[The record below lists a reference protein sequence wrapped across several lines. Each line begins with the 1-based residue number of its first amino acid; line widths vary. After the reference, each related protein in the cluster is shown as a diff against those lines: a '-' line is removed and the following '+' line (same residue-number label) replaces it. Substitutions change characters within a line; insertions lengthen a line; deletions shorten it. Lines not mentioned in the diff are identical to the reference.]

1 MNSHKNK
8 HPIIK
13 GTFVLSVTGI
23 AAKGLG
29 FYYKIFLTSLI
40 GVNQLGIYQM
50 IFPMFT
56 LAITLCV
63 SGLSTTIIKYIP
75 RISGKYDISKTL
87 FECIWFSLN
96 VCFILSI
103 ILVLSSKCIGG
114 ILLSNT
120 ECEIYIAVITA
131 ALPFI
136 AVKSCLNA
144 YFLGKGNAN
153 YFGASHLIEQ
163 LARIMFLFVCSKLT
177 GIVTK
182 DARLGVYSAI
192 MGEIISMIYI
202 IFAFKKYKNKEN
214 MKANRTVKPASF
226 SAKIISE
233 SIPLTINNAFIN
245 LVISVEAILLPCA
258 LKLYYSNYESA
269 LIEFG
274 IISGI
279 VIPFLIFPSTITSAL
294 STVILPSVSEA
305 VSQKK
310 ERVII
315 KALSKGLF
323 FCTIYG
329 IIIALIYHKYGI
341 EICKIT
347 FNNTEAGK
355 ILVIMSFLC
364 PLIYVSNILTYILNG
379 IASPKYVLWISI
391 VALYTR
397 ISFCLFAVPNL
408 GINYYIIGLYVSY
421 TIMDILLLLA
431 IINKIGRITNLNH
444 KELPDIHNN

>member
-192 MGEIISMIYI
+192 M
-202 IFAFKKYKNKEN
+202 
-214 MKANRTVKPASF
+214 V
-226 SAKIISE
+226 
-233 SIPLTINNAFIN
+233 
-245 LVISVEAILLPCA
+245 
-258 LKLYYSNYESA
+258 
-269 LIEFG
+269 
-274 IISGI
+274 
-279 VIPFLIFPSTITSAL
+279 
-294 STVILPSVSEA
+294 
-305 VSQKK
+305 
-310 ERVII
+310 
-315 KALSKGLF
+315 
-323 FCTIYG
+323 
-329 IIIALIYHKYGI
+329 
-341 EICKIT
+341 
-347 FNNTEAGK
+347 
-355 ILVIMSFLC
+355 
-364 PLIYVSNILTYILNG
+364 
-379 IASPKYVLWISI
+379 
-391 VALYTR
+391 
-397 ISFCLFAVPNL
+397 
-408 GINYYIIGLYVSY
+408 
-421 TIMDILLLLA
+421 
-431 IINKIGRITNLNH
+431 
-444 KELPDIHNN
+444 